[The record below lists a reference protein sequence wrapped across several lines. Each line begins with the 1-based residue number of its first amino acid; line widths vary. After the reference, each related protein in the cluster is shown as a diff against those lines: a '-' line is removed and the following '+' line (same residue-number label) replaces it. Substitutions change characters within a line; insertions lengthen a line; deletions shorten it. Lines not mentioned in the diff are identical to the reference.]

1 MLDFIFRVA
10 SSFPSNY
17 FLPSLILSRE
27 IATNA
32 HNGARAKWTG
42 SVFIP
47 MLQLMLKLKRQYF
60 GHLMWRADLI
70 EKMLENIEGRRRRG
84 RQTMWWLG
92 GITNSTDMNL
102 SKLQEMVK
110 DREAWR
116 AAVHGIAESD
126 TTEWLN
132 SNNKYSSSM
141 GEGRT
146 CAPCVRMTS
155 TSAHIFYFLL
165 SFLGPAPVMW
175 RARPI
180 LHWQVGSLPLVPPGK
195 PSESLS
201 ELFYKDTPTF
211 FISSFFI
218 LFYFCFSYQL
228 YKGVS

>member
-1 MLDFIFRVA
+1 MNRFSIHPNAATDA
-10 SSFPSNY
+10 ETEAP
-17 FLPSLILSRE
+17 ILWPPDVKSWLNRKDAGKYWRQE
-27 IATNA
+27 EKGMTDDVMVGW
-32 HNGARAKWTG
+32 HHQLNGHEFEQTPG
-42 SVFIP
+42 D
-47 MLQLMLKLKRQYF
+47 
-60 GHLMWRADLI
+60 G
-70 EKMLENIEGRRRRG
+70 EG
-84 RQTMWWLG
+84 QG
-92 GITNSTDMNL
+92 GLTCCSPW
-102 SKLQEMVK
+102 
-110 DREAWR
+110 DRK
-116 AAVHGIAESD
+116 ESD
-126 TTEWLN
+126 TAEWLN

-195 PSESLS
+195 TSESLS